1 MKVIKSC
8 PLIIFYTLAPTLK
21 CYRCQPGED
30 CFQNNS
36 TGTSVDCVDPDNTA
50 CYKIK
55 VGKIQLKGAFI
66 NYVDKILK
74 ILTPSPLC

>member
-1 MKVIKSC
+1 MFKPKKKIDKSFFNRAVSNESNKKC

-55 VGKIQLKGAFI
+55 VGKIQL
-66 NYVDKILK
+66 
-74 ILTPSPLC
+74 